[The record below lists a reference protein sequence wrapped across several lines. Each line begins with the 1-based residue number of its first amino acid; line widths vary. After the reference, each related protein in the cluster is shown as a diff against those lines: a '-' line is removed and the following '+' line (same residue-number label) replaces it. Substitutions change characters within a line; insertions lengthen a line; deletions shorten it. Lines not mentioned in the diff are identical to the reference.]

1 MSENRQEK
9 WNFSACFAIYCN
21 KMQFQNIFAKIKKY
35 FLHPPSPH
43 KIRVSEKPTLPIV
56 PELGKNGTIAPF
68 INSTKY
74 DKICNICTS

>member
-1 MSENRQEK
+1 LQYINIK
-9 WNFSACFAIYCN
+9 INFG
-21 KMQFQNIFAKIKKY
+21 IFSLNLKKF
-35 FLHPPSPH
+35 FLHPSSPH

-74 DKICNICTS
+74 DKMLIRVHLRALPRGLL